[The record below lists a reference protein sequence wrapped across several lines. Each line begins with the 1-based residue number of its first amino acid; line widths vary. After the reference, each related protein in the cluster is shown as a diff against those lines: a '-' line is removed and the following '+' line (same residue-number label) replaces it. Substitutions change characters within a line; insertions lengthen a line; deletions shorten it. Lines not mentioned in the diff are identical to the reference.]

1 MREWFCS
8 NSPKQN
14 SFKSMKKTL
23 QIHKLLLTAMK
34 ISLTQVFLAIWL
46 MSSAFAN
53 DTNAQNVLNQRITLQ
68 GQDLGMRNVLSQ
80 IEKQTDIKFVFSS
93 KLIQSNRKVTVDF
106 QNIQLSKILDNL
118 LKPLQLTYEV
128 SGKLVIINRATEG
141 IPASLGGIQK
151 ISEIT
156 NVVAIEVSGKISDDA
171 GIGIPGVTVLEKGTK
186 NGTVTNVDGKFTIKV
201 TNANSVLVFSS
212 VGFSNQEVKVGS
224 TTNFNISMKTNIS
237 SLDEVI
243 VVGYGTQRK
252 ATVTGAVSAIQ
263 GDKLIK
269 SPSVELG
276 SALAGR
282 LPGLVVIQQSGEP
295 GFDGATIRIRGTNT
309 LGNSSPLV
317 VVDGVPD
324 REGGLGRI
332 SGYDIESISVLK
344 DASAAIYGARAA
356 NGAIL
361 VTTKRGKTGK
371 PLVTYSANFGVAQP
385 ARVPQLANAFEYA
398 SIMNELPIYKTIP
411 VGEWGAASNSINT
424 TGSYKSP
431 TAGVAALSAN
441 FSPEAVKGYASGSD
455 PWRYPNTDWFGDAFK
470 TWAPQVRHNL
480 TISGGNEN
488 VRYFSSL
495 GYVYQDAYYKNSA
508 SNYSQYNFRTNVD
521 AKINPYINANLNV
534 MLRRE
539 QRRSPTESAG
549 SIFRMLMRGR
559 PTEPEV
565 WPNGKAGPDIENGQN
580 PYVITT
586 NATGY
591 VDSPTD
597 YLQTNIGV
605 DITNPWIDGL
615 KLTLSGAVDKTTN
628 TTKIWQTPWSL
639 YYWDKTSFESDGVT
653 PKLEGAIRSNFKDP
667 RLTQAYGTSLNV
679 NLTALLSY
687 SKTLDKVHN
696 INVLAGVTK
705 ETFSG
710 SGFSAFRRNYISPA
724 VDQLFAGGSLQ
735 QNTGGSAYERARLG
749 YYGRVQYSYK
759 EKYLVEGI
767 WRVDGSYIFPESK
780 RFGFFPGVL
789 VGWNVSN
796 EEFFKPLKQTV
807 DNMKIRA
814 SYGQMGNDQVFFN
827 GQLQE
832 YAYLSTYGFGQYPIN
847 GEVAT
852 TLVETSLANPN
863 FTWERANNFNLGLD
877 ASFLNNKFDMVLEY
891 FYNKRD
897 QILIQKT
904 GSTPASS
911 GISSLLPPVNAGRVD
926 NSGYEFT
933 LNYNG
938 KASREVQFRAGINGG
953 YAQNKIIFQDEAP
966 GAPNYQ
972 KQEGHPIGAYLVFKS
987 AGVFKDQ
994 AAVEANKID
1003 YSGVTGKLI
1012 PGDMKFEDVNG
1023 DGKITADDATRIDK
1037 SVTPTFNFGATFD
1050 VKYKGFDLSVLF
1062 QGATGAAIRIQT
1074 ESGDIGNFL
1083 KYSYDNRWTIAN
1095 PSDVHPRLASRG
1107 DTYYTGGNY
1116 GNNTYY
1122 LFDKDYIRLKNVE
1135 LGYRIPK
1142 AILSKLKLADARIYV
1157 NGSNLF
1163 TIDKTK
1169 VYDPEATA
1177 QSGVYYPQSRV
1188 INTGLSISF

>member
-1 MREWFCS
+1 
-8 NSPKQN
+8 
-14 SFKSMKKTL
+14 MKKTL

-46 MSSAFAN
+46 IGSAYAN
-53 DTNAQNVLNQRITLQ
+53 DTNAQNVLNQRVTLQ
-68 GQDLGMRNVLSQ
+68 GQDLGMRNVLLQ
-80 IEKQTDIKFVFSS
+80 IEKQTDIRFVFSS
-93 KLIQSNRKVTVDF
+93 KLIQSNRKMTVDY

-118 LKPLQLTYEV
+118 FKPLQLTYEV

-141 IPASLGGIQK
+141 VTTNVGGIQK
-151 ISEIT
+151 ISHLL
-156 NVVAIEVSGKISDDA
+156 NVADIGVAGKITDES
-171 GIGIPGVTVLEKGTK
+171 GITIPGVTVLEKGTQ
-186 NGTVTNVDGKFTIKV
+186 NGTTTNADGQFSIKV
-201 TNANSVLVFSS
+201 ASANSILVFSS

-224 TTNFNISMKTNIS
+224 VANLNIVLKTNIS
-237 SLDEVI
+237 NLDEVV
-243 VVGYGTQRK
+243 VVGYGTQKK
-252 ATVTGAVSAIQ
+252 ATITGAISAIQ
-263 GDKLIK
+263 GDKLIR
-269 SPSVELG
+269 SPSVDLG

-317 VVDGVPD
+317 VIDGVPD

-361 VTTKRGKTGK
+361 VTTKRGKNGK
-371 PLVTYSANFGVAQP
+371 PLVSYSANFGVAQP
-385 ARVPQLANAFEYA
+385 ARMPQLSNAFEYA

-411 VGEWGAASNSINT
+411 VAEWGAASNSINT
-424 TGSYKSP
+424 IGSYKSP
-431 TAGVAALSAN
+431 TAGISALNAN
-441 FSPEAVKGYASGSD
+441 FSPEAVKKYADGSD

-480 TISGGNEN
+480 TISGGSDN
-488 VRYFSSL
+488 VKYFSSL
-495 GYVYQDAYYKNSA
+495 GYVTQDAYYKNSA

-521 AKINPYINANLNV
+521 AKINQYINANLNV

-539 QRRSPTESAG
+539 QRRSPTENAG
-549 SIFRMLMRGR
+549 TIFRMLMRGR

-565 WPNGKAGPDIENGQN
+565 WPNGLPGPDIENGQN

-586 NATGY
+586 NSTGY

-615 KLTLSGAVDKTTN
+615 KLTLSGAVDKSTN
-628 TTKIWQTPWSL
+628 TTKVWQTPWSL
-639 YYWDKTSFESDGVT
+639 YYWDKTTFESDGVT

-667 RLTQAYGTSLNV
+667 RLFQVYGSSLNV

-687 SKTLDKVHN
+687 NKTLNKIHN
-696 INVLAGVTK
+696 VNVLAGVTK
-705 ETFSG
+705 ETFTG
-710 SGFSAFRRNYISPA
+710 NGFSAFRRNYISPA

-749 YYGRVQYSYK
+749 YYGRVQYSFK

-780 RFGFFPGVL
+780 RFGFFPGIL
-789 VGWNVSN
+789 VGWNISS
-796 EEFFKPLKQTV
+796 EDFFKPLKETV

-827 GQLQE
+827 KNDGNGAQLQE

-863 FTWERANNFNLGLD
+863 FTWERANNFNLGVD

-938 KASREVQFRAGINGG
+938 KASSELQFRAGINGG
-953 YAQNKIIFQDEAP
+953 YAQNKVVYQDEAP
-966 GAPNYQ
+966 GAPDYQ
-972 KQEGHPIGAYLVFKS
+972 KQEGHAIGSYLVFKS
-987 AGVFKDQ
+987 AGAFKDQ
-994 AAVEANKID
+994 VAIEANKID

-1012 PGDMKFEDVNG
+1012 PGDMRFEDVNG

-1050 VKYKGFDLSVLF
+1050 LKYKGFDLSVLF

-1083 KYSYDNRWTIAN
+1083 KYSYDNRWSIAN

-1116 GNNTYY
+1116 GNNTYF
-1122 LFDKDYIRLKNVE
+1122 LFDKDYIRLKNLE
-1135 LGYRIPK
+1135 LGYKIP
-1142 AILSKLKLADARIYV
+1142 ASFLSKLKLSSARIYI